1 MTSINHSPKRI
12 RKLMRAYDSGMLRA
26 AFVSL
31 FWACITDQRKRG
43 PFTFQQLAKDLNV
56 NKGEVSRWFNGEPNW
71 RLSTIASI
79 ADALD
84 LDIQV
89 IARERSTG
97 KVFTSSGLQSSGMG
111 AAPETTTKA
120 PKPDSKG
127 APSTNRG
134 NIFAMA
140 I

>member
-1 MTSINHSPKRI
+1 
-12 RKLMRAYDSGMLRA
+12 MRAYDSGMLRA

-43 PFTFQQLAKDLNV
+43 PFTFQQLAKNLNV
-56 NKGEVSRWFNGEPNW
+56 DKGEVSRWFNGEPNW

-97 KVFTSSGLQSSGMG
+97 KIFTPSGLQSASGMG
-111 AAPETTTKA
+111 DARKTTTRA
-120 PKPDSKG
+120 PNRNGKE

-134 NIFAMA
+134 NMLAMA
-140 I
+140 V